1 LCFFHLA
8 TKGCVTLIA
17 APDTFGVRRFVQDAW
32 NYVLGSSHETIR
44 VSFPAQI
51 DGFVGLCEIEKLVEL
66 TVASLPNS
74 NLFADF

>member
-1 LCFFHLA
+1 MLFS
-8 TKGCVTLIA
+8 
-17 APDTFGVRRFVQDAW
+17 P
-32 NYVLGSSHETIR
+32 SSSSRPSSQLPLDIK
-44 VSFPAQI
+44 SFPAQI